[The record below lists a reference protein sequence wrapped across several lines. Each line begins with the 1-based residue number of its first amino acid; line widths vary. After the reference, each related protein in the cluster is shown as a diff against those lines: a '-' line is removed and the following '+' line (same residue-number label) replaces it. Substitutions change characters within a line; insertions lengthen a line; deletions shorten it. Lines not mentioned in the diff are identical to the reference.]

1 MDPQALL
8 SRAQD
13 ALTARR
19 VFGDPIEV
27 HGTTLLPAAI
37 VRGGGGGGGDTG
49 RGGLGFR
56 LRARPL
62 GVFAIRDGHVAWKPS
77 IDVNR
82 VIMGGQLVAVTAL
95 LTMGPGLM
103 KWLRSRNAA

>member
-19 VFGDPIEV
+19 VFGDPIDV
-27 HGTTLLPAAI
+27 NGTTLLPAAL
-37 VRGGGGGGGDTG
+37 VRGSGGGGGEAG

-62 GVFAIRDGHVAWKPS
+62 GVFVVRDGHVAWKPS
-77 IDVNR
+77 VDVNR
-82 VIMGGQLVAVTAL
+82 VILGGQLVAITAL
-95 LTMGPGLM
+95 LTIGPRLVAR
-103 KWLRSRNAA
+103 LRGRG